1 MRALIFGLLI
11 CISAFAKA
19 QINLTSGQYIT
30 DDGYYTVTINFGET
44 SLTLIEPNLTSI
56 YKKVAPNIYSYV
68 HARNNVDY
76 RIEVK
81 DAATIQ
87 TFKPSVSNSRYT
99 LKLTNSSDVA
109 SSAQF
114 KKYYALAEQ
123 YKAKMQTDKKDA
135 QLWSF
140 CAAAAMAKSTMNDEG
155 FIDYA
160 TKIALSIKQI
170 IINKTKCPCEDA
182 IPPDVWNNAKQ

>member
-1 MRALIFGLLI
+1 MRAFLVAWLI
-11 CISAFAKA
+11 CVSVFAKA

-30 DDGYYTVTINFGET
+30 DDGYYTVTINFSET

-56 YKKVAPNIYSYV
+56 YKKVAPNIYAYV
-68 HARNNVDY
+68 HARNNVEY

-87 TFKPSVSNSRYT
+87 TFKPSVNNSRYT

-160 TKIALSIKQI
+160 TKVALSIKQI

-182 IPPDVWNNAKQ
+182 IPPDVWNKAK